1 MRTPEPQQ
9 WGAGGQP
16 ASSAPSDAAPAVAAH
31 RPDRMI
37 EDTSDEEPLLR
48 FKHLAAEPGLVHAFA
63 SRPWN
68 LAPHRGP
75 QRELAVE
82 RRRRICAVLGVAFDR
97 LPSPQQV
104 HGAEILRVEETD
116 IGAGRL
122 GRAEAVPFVDGL
134 ITERPGVPLVLLSAD
149 CPLVLAYD
157 PRRSA
162 LGIVHASWLGTA
174 AGITTRLVERLHAE
188 FGCDAADL
196 RAAIAPCAGP
206 CCYEVGNEVLRIFRT
221 RFAEGDRFFRPAGDR
236 FLLDLWEA
244 NQAQLLSAGV
254 RPERIERADLC
265 TICTGRFWSHRRD
278 GADAGR
284 SALFAALV

>member
-97 LPSPQQV
+97 LTSPQQV

-162 LGIVHASWLGTA
+162 LGIV
-174 AGITTRLVERLHAE
+174 HAE